1 MNTNPQMNFQLTQEP
16 FLIQQAEKK
25 VSRTYAMLL
34 VICLC
39 SVVFL
44 QQGLAATYYSKV
56 ATGNMNAVASWTAD
70 TVLNPN
76 GAALTAA
83 DLFVIRNAHNIT
95 LSANQSAA
103 SVIVRSGGTLTIGG
117 NFTLTVPL
125 TTINLG
131 GLLSIGASRLVL
143 AGSWTNNGSI
153 SGTNGRLTYNTGTG
167 INNGSLAFTTTG
179 SQLVQTSGSLTNG
192 ATGTIAITGAAT
204 ISLGTGNFINNNT
217 ASSVNFGTSAITVSG
232 TANPQEIGGFVTT
245 GRFTCSKTSG
255 TLTVNGDINCGGLTK
270 SNAGILDLGTGR
282 TMNCSNTVILTAG
295 TLNGGS
301 STLNV
306 SFVST
311 TVWQGTGTVFVP
323 QTSTVN
329 FNAAGNQTLS
339 ATGTKTFYNLTFSN
353 SGTKTNATTTVTNIL
368 SMEGT
373 ATASAAPT
381 YGASATLRYNRT
393 ANQATGAE
401 WPASLSNTSGGVVI
415 DNTGDITL
423 GAAKTL
429 GAGTPLT
436 VNSGAVLEMS
446 TFLLTL
452 SSDFINN
459 SGTLNGGTGGVTIT
473 GADPQSIGAF
483 TTTGTISSTK
493 TAGTAIFTGNVSGG
507 GLTINNTGT
516 GILNL
521 GVGLTHS
528 TGTFV
533 RTAGTLEGNTS
544 TLNISGAI
552 TNTAG
557 TFTANTGTVNF
568 TGAAGQAVPSL
579 TYYNLGFS
587 GAGTKTIATAT
598 TIVVT
603 NNWAVGSSTT
613 MTGTAGADV
622 TGNITGSGVITMNT
636 GTITIQG
643 NWTNNGAFVC
653 NTGTVNYNGSTQTI
667 AALTYNN
674 LQTSNAGVKT
684 MAGNTTVNSVLTIN
698 ATSELNLSSVTVTL
712 AGAGTPI
719 TGTGTFTA
727 ATSTVNYTN
736 AGSTVIVA
744 VAYNNLNGTG
754 GARTLSPTGTI
765 GIRGTFTPGGGA
777 YTIVN
782 STVDFNG
789 NGAQT
794 IPAFTFHDL
803 LVSNAG
809 IKLIPASIIVACQ
822 TIDIKDNASVEI
834 NADGGG
840 RLNVLM

>member
-1 MNTNPQMNFQLTQEP
+1 MNCQRNQIPY
-16 FLIQQAEKK
+16 LIQDAKK
-25 VSRTYAMLL
+25 ASSGKYVWLFLMLACAIIT
-34 VICLC
+34 V
-39 SVVFL
+39 
-44 QQGLAATYYSKV
+44 QKGHAATYYSKV
-56 ATGNMNAVASWTAD
+56 ATGNMNAVGSWTAD

-76 GAALTAA
+76 AAALTAA
-83 DLFVIRNAHNIT
+83 DLFIIRNGHNIT
-95 LSANQSAA
+95 LSAAQSAA
-103 SVIVRSGGTLTIGG
+103 SLTVRSGGTLTIGG

-131 GLLSIGASRLVL
+131 GLLSIGASRLVI
-143 AGSWTNNGSI
+143 AGSWTNDGSI
-153 SGTNGRLTYNTGTG
+153 TGTNGRLTYNTGTG

-179 SQLVQTSGSLTNG
+179 SRLEQTTGSLTNG
-192 ATGTIAITGAAT
+192 AAGTITITGAAT

-217 ASSVNFGTSAITVSG
+217 ASSVNFGTSVITVAG

-245 GRFTCSKTSG
+245 GRFTCSKTAG

-270 SNAGILDLGTGR
+270 SGAGILDLGTGR

-306 SFVST
+306 SLVST

-353 SGTKTNATTTVTNIL
+353 SGIKTNATTTVNNIL

-381 YGASATLRYNRT
+381 YGADATLRYNRT
-393 ANQATGAE
+393 ANQSTGNE
-401 WPASLSNTSGGVVI
+401 WPATLSNTSGGVVI

-423 GAAKTL
+423 AAGKTL
-429 GAGTPLT
+429 GTGTPLT

-452 SSDFINN
+452 NDDFINN
-459 SGTLNGGTGGVTIT
+459 GGTLNGGTGGVTIT
-473 GADPQSIGAF
+473 GGDPQSIGAF

-507 GLTINNTGT
+507 GLTINNTVT
-516 GILNL
+516 GILDL
-521 GVGLTHS
+521 GVGLTHN

-533 RTAGTLEGNTS
+533 RTDGTLEGNTS

-568 TGAAGQAVPSL
+568 TGAAGQTIPPL

-587 GAGTKTIATAT
+587 GAGTKTITTAT

-603 NNWAVGSSTT
+603 NNWSVGSATA
-613 MTGTAGADV
+613 MAGTAGADV
-622 TGNITGSGVITMNT
+622 TGDITGTGIITMNT

-653 NTGTVNYNGSTQTI
+653 NTGTVNYNGATQSI

-674 LQTSNAGVKT
+674 LQTTNAGVKT

-698 ATSELNLSSVTVTL
+698 AASELNLGSVTVTL
-712 AGAGTPI
+712 AGAGTPL

-727 ATSTVNYTN
+727 ASSTVNYTN
-736 AGSTVIVA
+736 AGSTVIA
-744 VAYNNLNGTG
+744 AYAYNHLNGTG
-754 GARTLSPTGTI
+754 GARALSPTGTI
-765 GIRGTFTPGGGA
+765 GVAGTFTPGGGA

-789 NGAQT
+789 SGAQT

-803 LVSNAG
+803 MVSNAG

-840 RLNVLM
+840 RLNVLL